1 MHVLADRVAFGDRGD
16 HGLAKVL
23 RVRACEPDPLNAG
36 HCVAGT
42 KQLTELGLDVGREVP
57 VRSAISVLGT
67 PSAAN
72 NTIRALVANPARTL
86 EARVNA
92 SSRPRSPSR
101 SSNASATYTEQL
113 SQPAKR
119 KCFTDTQH

>member
-1 MHVLADRVAFGDRGD
+1 MPHIVKPVAR
-16 HGLAKVL
+16 LL
-23 RVRACEPDPLNAG
+23 
-36 HCVAGT
+36 VAAPPF
-42 KQLTELGLDVGREVP
+42 EYRRREVP

-72 NTIRALVANPARTL
+72 SMIRALVANPARTV

-101 SSNASATYTEQL
+101 NSNASANTPIGHL
-113 SQPAKR
+113 N
-119 KCFTDTQH
+119 